1 LRKNRNQQLKDLFDE
16 NYLTM
21 LRKCLCLEEKQLRIL
36 TLKILRYSLEI
47 KPVLS
52 NELKAK
58 LFPLVICKFFEDF
71 RYGTFEERFEV

>member
-47 KPVLS
+47 KPILS

>member
-1 LRKNRNQQLKDLFDE
+1 MRKNRNQQLKDLFDE

-47 KPVLS
+47 KPILS

>member
-1 LRKNRNQQLKDLFDE
+1 MRKNRNQQLKDLFDE
-16 NYLTM
+16 NYLM
-21 LRKCLCLEEKQLRIL
+21 ILRKCLCLVEKQIRIL
-36 TLKILRYSLEI
+36 VLKILRYSLEI
-47 KPVLS
+47 KPQLS